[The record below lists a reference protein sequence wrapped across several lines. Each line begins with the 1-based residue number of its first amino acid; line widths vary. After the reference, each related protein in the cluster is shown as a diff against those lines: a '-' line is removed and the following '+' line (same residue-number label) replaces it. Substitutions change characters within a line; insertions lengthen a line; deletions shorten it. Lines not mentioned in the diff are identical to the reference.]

1 MSKKDKKDGTDL
13 QSMAFAKLK
22 QCAPKGDANGM
33 YEVELSRTNI
43 LSRIRYVLTTG
54 IAAFDDIVGGM
65 PFGRIVEVYGTEH
78 CGKTALAIRCA
89 VRAREGFVY
98 ELVKQKDGTV
108 IHRALE
114 PDEYEMAVLYIDNEC
129 SLDDDD
135 KIVVDGKVLDV
146 IVSRCDTVSMLFKQ
160 AEIMIGTAEL
170 KAADPKNKKLQ
181 FVVIVVDTIAST
193 TSKQELDQEWG
204 KEDYNRQPKQIS
216 QGFRKLVRRV
226 NKSNCCMIC
235 TNQTRDNMKA
245 QEQKKGMPQ
254 RGGGAGQMASD
265 HNTFGG
271 KALRFYASHRVFMYA
286 MTTRYKV
293 HPGNRFPD
301 GILVGFQSVKNR
313 LRMPLREGRM
323 SLMFSEQDGGF
334 NDLYSLLETLINYKC
349 IEVET
354 KEKGIDFKVKFKTHG
369 IDVTTFSEDEIK
381 PSLAELD
388 DADDQPVKRK
398 GAKKEPGFKYRSDWP
413 AFYAAHAADIDKL
426 WAVAVTEAFNAA
438 PVQVPEEGDGTEE
451 IETADD

>member
-1 MSKKDKKDGTDL
+1 
-13 QSMAFAKLK
+13 
-22 QCAPKGDANGM
+22 M
-33 YEVELSRTNI
+33 YEVEYSRTNI

-65 PFGRIVEVYGTEH
+65 PFGRVVEVYGTEH
-78 CGKTALAIRCA
+78 CGKTALAIRCS

-108 IHRALE
+108 VHRALK

-146 IVSRCDTVSMLFKQ
+146 IVTRCDTVSMLFKQ
-160 AEIMIGTAEL
+160 AEIAIASAEDRM
-170 KAADPKNKKLQ
+170 ADPKNKKLQ

-193 TSKQELDQEWG
+193 TSKQELEQDWG
-204 KEDYNRQPKQIS
+204 KQDYSRQPQQIS

-226 NKSNCCMIC
+226 NKINCCMIC

-245 QEQKKGMPQ
+245 QEKKKGMPQ
-254 RGGGAGQMASD
+254 RGNSSGQTASD

-286 MTTRYKV
+286 MTTRYKL
-293 HPGNRFPD
+293 HPSNRFPD
-301 GILVGFQSVKNR
+301 GILVGFQTVKNR

-323 SLMFSEQDGGF
+323 SLMLDKHEGGF
-334 NDLYSLLETLINYKC
+334 NDIYSLLENLIYYKC
-349 IEVET
+349 IEVES

-369 IDVTTFSEDEIK
+369 IETTTFLDSETK

-388 DADDQPVKRK
+388 ASDDQPKRR

-413 AFYAAHAADIDKL
+413 DFYAAHAEDVDKL
-426 WAVAVTEAFNAA
+426 WAVAVSEAFNAK
-438 PVQVPEEGDGTEE
+438 PVEPIDGDDEEDLDAEPIEEETE
-451 IETADD
+451 D